1 MILNEEINRALLQAL
16 ACRDDRKRAEQ
27 ALEVLR
33 RKENEAIEHLR
44 ELVRSAS
51 SSFPPNSSV
60 SIPVTPSF
68 EPRAGTVGA
77 GTKVT
82 PRRSVLD

>member
-1 MILNEEINRALLQAL
+1 
-16 ACRDDRKRAEQ
+16 
-27 ALEVLR
+27 
-33 RKENEAIEHLR
+33 
-44 ELVRSAS
+44 
-51 SSFPPNSSV
+51 V

-77 GTKVT
+77 ETKVT

>member
-1 MILNEEINRALLQAL
+1 MVLDADRATRGFLTTTGIFPPDILEDPFIAPRLGSTL
-16 ACRDDRKRAEQ
+16 
-27 ALEVLR
+27 
-33 RKENEAIEHLR
+33 
-44 ELVRSAS
+44 ELV
-51 SSFPPNSSV
+51 V

-77 GTKVT
+77 ETKVT